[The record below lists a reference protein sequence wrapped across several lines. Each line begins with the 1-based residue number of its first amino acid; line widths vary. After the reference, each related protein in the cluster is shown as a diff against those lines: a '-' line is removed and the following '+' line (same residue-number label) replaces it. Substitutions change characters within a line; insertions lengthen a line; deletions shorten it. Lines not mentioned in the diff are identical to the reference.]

1 MLNKEVEI
9 SMKEYGREKLQEM
22 SVELMTEYVHDVVL
36 PKLCK
41 EATGSIPTDSSYQE
55 DVKLL
60 LKQYG
65 LSCVCIGTV
74 CNWMKKLGF
83 KYQVRK
89 KAYYVD
95 GHERPATVEYRKK
108 NVQRYLMYKRR
119 AHCWIQISLKESKE
133 LEKKG

>member
-1 MLNKEVEI
+1 MLNKDVAI

-22 SVELMTEYVHDVVL
+22 SEELMTEYVHNVVL
-36 PKLCK
+36 LKLCK
-41 EATGSIPTDSSYQE
+41 EATGSTPTDASYQE

-65 LSCVCIGTV
+65 LNCVCFGTV
-74 CNWMKKLGF
+74 CNWIKKLGF

-95 GHERPATVEYRKK
+95 GCKRPATVDYRKK
-108 NVQRYLMYKRR
+108 FVQQYLMYERR
-119 AHCWIQISLKESKE
+119 VHCWLQISLEESKE